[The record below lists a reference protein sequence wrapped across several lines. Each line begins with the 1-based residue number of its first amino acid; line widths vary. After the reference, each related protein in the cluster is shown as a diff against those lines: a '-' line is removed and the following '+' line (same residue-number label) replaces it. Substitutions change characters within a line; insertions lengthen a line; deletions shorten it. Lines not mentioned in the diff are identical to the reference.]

1 MSRLLAS
8 SIPATALA
16 KPCLAA
22 ENALRRRGFSLVE
35 LLVVIAIL
43 GVLLALLASAIGPVR
58 KASRV
63 AADLSNLR
71 QIAIASMNYAG
82 DHRGLLVDAQL
93 PHGSAPLDEAAS
105 FVNTLSPYVDSPLAL
120 RSPLDESR
128 HWREDGDPIP
138 GSVERYRATSY
149 GLNYHLCREFSP
161 WGAID
166 PSRIT
171 DRLSLVPSP
180 ATTVHFLLMA
190 ESGEFAGADH
200 VHVEEWGGLGQAPAV
215 ARSQC
220 ATAAAGGAPGTADAR
235 SNWAFLDGHVA
246 THAFG
251 ALYLDAERNRFDPN
265 QSAVFD
271 LLAAAPEIP

>member
-93 PHGSAPLDEAAS
+93 PHGSAPLD
-105 FVNTLSPYVDSPLAL
+105 
-120 RSPLDESR
+120 
-128 HWREDGDPIP
+128 
-138 GSVERYRATSY
+138 
-149 GLNYHLCREFSP
+149 
-161 WGAID
+161 
-166 PSRIT
+166 
-171 DRLSLVPSP
+171 
-180 ATTVHFLLMA
+180 
-190 ESGEFAGADH
+190 
-200 VHVEEWGGLGQAPAV
+200 
-215 ARSQC
+215 
-220 ATAAAGGAPGTADAR
+220 
-235 SNWAFLDGHVA
+235 
-246 THAFG
+246 
-251 ALYLDAERNRFDPN
+251 
-265 QSAVFD
+265 
-271 LLAAAPEIP
+271 